1 MSILFEESETRL
13 NLMRAFA
20 GESQAR
26 NRYTFAGSLAKKQG
40 LEVLRRVFLFTAEQ
54 ELAHGKLFYK
64 ALEPVNG
71 QTISVDGGYPVD
83 LGNDLLKLLKAA
95 KHNEKEEFGVVY
107 PAFAETAQREGFEAV
122 ARTFRAVAAIEKSHA
137 ERFGKFAQLLEEKE
151 LFVSDVETGWMCL
164 NCGHILHSTWAP
176 AMCPTCKHEQGFF
189 VRVELAPWTGVE
201 NFQK

>member
-95 KHNEKEEFGVVY
+95 KHNEEEEFGVVY
-107 PAFAETAQREGFEAV
+107 PAFAETAQREGFEAL

-137 ERFGKFAQLLEEKE
+137 ERFGKFAQLLEEKK